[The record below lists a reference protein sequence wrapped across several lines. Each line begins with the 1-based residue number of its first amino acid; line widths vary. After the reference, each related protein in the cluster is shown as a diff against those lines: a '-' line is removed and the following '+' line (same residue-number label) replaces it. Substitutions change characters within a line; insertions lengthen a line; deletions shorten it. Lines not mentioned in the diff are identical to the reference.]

1 MHCYLRSALREE
13 LSVFDPDVV
22 HVSAGILAGLA
33 DDLDGRPSVLAA
45 LDAAHLNIEAK
56 MQLARG
62 PRRWLLDREVRR
74 VRRFEAG
81 QYGRF
86 GCVIV
91 VSEQDREALA
101 GQARSEAKR
110 GGDSPRSRLRCIRPR
125 RRVTGGQGAR
135 IVFTGVMRYPPNVSA
150 AECLAQKVMPRVRA
164 AWPGAR
170 LCIVGRDPAERVR
183 ALALADEVDVVGEVP
198 DLGP

>member
-1 MHCYLRSALREE
+1 
-13 LSVFDPDVV
+13 
-22 HVSAGILAGLA
+22 
-33 DDLDGRPSVLAA
+33 
-45 LDAAHLNIEAK
+45 

-74 VRRFEAG
+74 VRCFEAS

-86 GCVIV
+86 GCVTV

-101 GQARSEAKR
+101 KLDPRLNVAVIPLGV
-110 GGDSPRSRLRCIRPR
+110 DSDAYAPAAELPAEDK
-125 RRVTGGQGAR
+125 AR
-135 IVFTGVMRYPPNVSA
+135 IVFTGVMRYPPNVSG
-150 AECLAQKVMPRVRA
+150 AEFLARNVMPRVRA

-198 DLGP
+198 DLGPWLATSRVYACPMVSGTGIKNKLLEAMSCGLPCVVTPLALQGSPRRAVARAPRRRR